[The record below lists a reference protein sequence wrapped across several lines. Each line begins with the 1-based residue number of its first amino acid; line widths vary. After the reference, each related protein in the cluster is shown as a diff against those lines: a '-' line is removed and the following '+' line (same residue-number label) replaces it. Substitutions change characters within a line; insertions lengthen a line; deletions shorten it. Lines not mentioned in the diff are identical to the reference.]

1 MAVVASVLVP
11 VHDAAAFLDGAVGS
25 ALAQT
30 CADLEVIAID
40 DGSTDDS
47 HAALLGWAARDS
59 RVIVLRHATCRGVAA
74 ARNTAIERATGRW
87 LVPLDADDAMLPDR
101 VDRLVA
107 VAEAVGAEAAGADL
121 LADGLRAR
129 DFATGAD
136 LGEVFPTAEM
146 TLAEPVTLAEMIRRD
161 RPNEAGFAKFGYLKP
176 VIRRDFLQ
184 RSGIR
189 YREGLRVGE
198 DLLFYFDC
206 VAGGARFHLTP
217 GAGYVYSVR
226 AGSASAVGAPSLS
239 LVNHAMLR
247 IAEQIGDRAL
257 IALLRQRQRGIDSDG
272 FDLAIGARRP
282 LDAWRYARHA
292 SPARMA
298 SRLWAAAG
306 ATWRGVASRL
316 LPGR

>member
-11 VHDAAAFLDGAVGS
+11 VHDAAAFLDGAIGS

-30 CADLEVIAID
+30 CADLEVIAVD
-40 DGSTDDS
+40 DGSIDGS
-47 HAALLGWAARDS
+47 HAALLGWAARDH

-74 ARNTAIERATGRW
+74 ARNAAIERATGRW

-107 VAEAVGAEAAGADL
+107 LAEAAGADL

-129 DFATGAD
+129 DFVTGTD

-176 VIRRDFLQ
+176 LIRRDFLQ

-189 YREGLRVGE
+189 YHEGLRVGE

-206 VAGGARFHLTP
+206 VAAGARFHLTP

-239 LVNHAMLR
+239 LANHAMLQVAQGTGAR
-247 IAEQIGDRAL
+247 TSNQEL
-257 IALLRQRQRGIDSDG
+257 VALLRQRQRGIDSDG

-282 LDAWRYARHA
+282 LDAWRHARHA